1 MEEEKCCRGE
11 EVVSG
16 PNSDDRKVYGNDARQ
31 LFNIYY
37 NGHDDNFT
45 DEELNELLDKITE
58 LEEQLKELKQAHY
71 DETFKNGLP
80 F

>member
-1 MEEEKCCRGE
+1 MELKRNIFNIFGIT
-11 EVVSG
+11 S
-16 PNSDDRKVYGNDARQ
+16 Q
-31 LFNIYY
+31 LFNNYY

-45 DEELNELLDKITE
+45 DEELNEILGKITE
-58 LEEQLKELKQAHY
+58 LDEQLKELKQAHY

>member
-1 MEEEKCCRGE
+1 MELKRTIFYIFETT
-11 EVVSG
+11 
-16 PNSDDRKVYGNDARQ
+16 RQ
-31 LFNIYY
+31 LFNNYY
-37 NGHDDNFT
+37 NGHDNNFT
-45 DEELNELLDKITE
+45 DEELNEILDKITE

>member
-1 MEEEKCCRGE
+1 MELKRTIFYIFETT
-11 EVVSG
+11 
-16 PNSDDRKVYGNDARQ
+16 RQ
-31 LFNIYY
+31 LFNNYY

-45 DEELNELLDKITE
+45 DKELNELLDKITE

-71 DETFKNGLP
+71 EEAFKNGLP

>member
-1 MEEEKCCRGE
+1 MELKRNIFNIFETTRI
-11 EVVSG
+11 
-16 PNSDDRKVYGNDARQ
+16 
-31 LFNIYY
+31 LFNNYY

-45 DEELNELLDKITE
+45 DEEINEMSNKIIE

-71 DETFKNGLP
+71 EETFKNGLP

>member
-1 MEEEKCCRGE
+1 MELKRNIFNIFGIT
-11 EVVSG
+11 
-16 PNSDDRKVYGNDARQ
+16 NQ
-31 LFNIYY
+31 LFNNYY

-45 DEELNELLDKITE
+45 NKELNEILDKITE

-71 DETFKNGLP
+71 EETFKNGLP

>member
-1 MEEEKCCRGE
+1 MELKRAIFNIFEIT
-11 EVVSG
+11 
-16 PNSDDRKVYGNDARQ
+16 RK
-31 LFNIYY
+31 LFNNYY

-45 DEELNELLDKITE
+45 DEELNELLDNITE

-71 DETFKNGLP
+71 EETFKNGLP

>member
-1 MEEEKCCRGE
+1 MELKRAIFNIFETT
-11 EVVSG
+11 
-16 PNSDDRKVYGNDARQ
+16 RQ
-31 LFNIYY
+31 LFNNYY

-45 DEELNELLDKITE
+45 NKELNEISNKITE
-58 LEEQLKELKQAHY
+58 LEKQLKELKQAHY